1 MNMTETKTLEEFITE
16 YYDNVQL
23 STFSEQ
29 DVQDIFDTCMCRYDT
44 TVSKDFR
51 LPPISGN
58 ELEQIQYKL
67 TSCNLLYDLG
77 IGSIE
82 AFTLSP
88 YKRTQDMLVEFSNKL
103 KLGYSPVPSSKL
115 SFAKFN
121 KNSKYVGFIAYKPDQ
136 LVEQELELLREQ
148 IKDLLTR
155 KCELENDELLAPE
168 EAKSFALQ
176 KLAEQEE
183 EKEQALQLRA
193 AKAAAAAKEKLLS
206 SSNVELT
213 ELLKRNWVT
222 FEEAKKVSKCDQ
234 NTKVES
240 LLTDNGFIAVRKYL
254 SDGKQRKLW
263 VKESK
268 SETLDYKDITL

>member
-1 MNMTETKTLEEFITE
+1 MTETKTLEDFINE

-23 STFSEQ
+23 STFTEK
-29 DVQDIFDTCMCRYDT
+29 DVQDVYDTCMCRYDT

-88 YKRTQDMLVEFSNKL
+88 YKRTQDMLVEFSKKL
-103 KLGYSPVPSSKL
+103 ELGYSPVPSSKL

-136 LVEQELELLREQ
+136 LVEQELELLRAQ
-148 IKDLLTR
+148 IKDLLIR
-155 KCELENDELLAPE
+155 KCELENEELLAPE
-168 EAKSFALQ
+168 EAKAYALQ

-183 EKEQALQLRA
+183 EQEQALHLRA

-213 ELLKRNWVT
+213 ELLKRDWVT
-222 FEEAKKVSKCDQ
+222 FENVKEVSGES
-234 NTKVES
+234 NNAKVEN
-240 LLTDNGFIAVRKYL
+240 LLTENSFVKKRKYI
-254 SDGKQRKLW
+254 SDKQAVIWIREG
-263 VKESK
+263 KESEIDFK
-268 SETLDYKDITL
+268 AITL

>member
-1 MNMTETKTLEEFITE
+1 MNMTERKCLEDFINE
-16 YYDNVQL
+16 YYETVKL
-23 STFSEQ
+23 STFTEK
-29 DVQDIFDTCMCRYDT
+29 DVQEVFDTCLCRYDT

-88 YKRTQDMLVEFSNKL
+88 YKRTQDMLVEFSKKL
-103 KLGYSPVPSSKL
+103 ELGYSPVPSSKL

-136 LVEQELELLREQ
+136 LVEQELELLRAQ
-148 IKDLLTR
+148 IKDLLIR
-155 KCELENDELLAPE
+155 KCELENEELLAPE
-168 EAKSFALQ
+168 EAKAYALQ

-183 EKEQALQLRA
+183 EQEQALHLRA

-213 ELLKRNWVT
+213 ELLKRDWVT
-222 FEEAKKVSKCDQ
+222 FENVKEVSGES
-234 NTKVES
+234 NNAKVES
-240 LLTDNGFIAVRKYL
+240 LLTENSFVKKRKYI
-254 SDGKQRKLW
+254 SDKQAVIWIREG
-263 VKESK
+263 KESEIDFK
-268 SETLDYKDITL
+268 AITL